1 MSPELE
7 GTFQM
12 QVSCSLGTVRVD
24 FDDERLVANAGL
36 IAPAALAE
44 RLGFRQLLDESIDL
58 GDVAGH
64 ANPGA
69 KAMTVIHAV
78 LAGADSIDDCDVLR
92 AGATQAVL
100 GHRVAAPSTLGTFLR
115 GFSWAHSRQLDSASA
130 VMLARSW
137 AADAGPADPTAPF
150 TIDVDSSIHETYGL
164 QKQGAT
170 KFTYTHVRGYHPLY
184 ATSGGSG
191 GPGDGGS
198 GGSGEVLHA
207 RLRAVTRTPRG
218 GGRFLGRAFSRVR
231 SAGVGRPQRSTAWT
245 MHCRPPSLLLDVTC
259 KTLVVNVR

>member
-1 MSPELE
+1 LE

-12 QVSCSLGTVRVD
+12 RVSRSLGSVKVD

-44 RLGFRQLLDESIDL
+44 RLGFKELLDESIDL

-69 KAMTVIHAV
+69 KAMTIIHAM

-92 AGATQAVL
+92 SGATQTVL

-130 VMLARSW
+130 QMLTRWW
-137 AADAGPADPTAPF
+137 AAGAGPADPTAPF
-150 TIDVDSSIHETYGL
+150 TIDVNSSIHETYGL
-164 QKQGAT
+164 QKEGAT
-170 KFTYTHVRGYHPLY
+170 KFTYTRVRGYHPLY
-184 ATSGGSG
+184 ATAGGDG
-191 GPGDGGS
+191 GPGDGGPGDGS
-198 GGSGEVLHA
+198 PGGWGDGGSGEVLHA
-207 RLRAVTRTPRG
+207 RLRGGNSHTARG
-218 GGRFLGRAFSRVR
+218 ATGFLSETISRVR
-231 SAGVGRPQRSTAWT
+231 SAGVSGPL
-245 MHCRPPSLLLDVTC
+245 SLRGDSGF
-259 KTLVVNVR
+259 